1 MTTVLTPTTTTPSTG
16 NGSTGLRVTQVRV
29 LFSEWTKFRSLRSTV
44 STLLIAVVVMIG
56 LGAMF
61 AAITASQAT
70 GFEPGATA
78 ISTSLTGTFFAQL
91 AIGVLGV
98 LLITGEYSTGMI
110 RSSLTVVPS
119 RLPMLWGKLA
129 VFAGTVFLTMLAASF
144 TTFIVGQALLSG
156 QHLDASLSDPGALR
170 AAFGAA
176 LYLTVAGLTATA
188 IGALLRNTA
197 AAITT
202 FVAVFFVIPPL
213 TNLLPTSLTDH
224 FVQYLPSNAGAVLLD
239 GTFGVANPLTP
250 WTGFTVMCGYAVVLI
265 GLAAWRLC
273 RVDA

>member
-1 MTTVLTPTTTTPSTG
+1 MTTALAPATTLTTISGGTG
-16 NGSTGLRVTQVRV
+16 VRVTQARV
-29 LFSEWTKFRSLRSTV
+29 LLSEWTKFRSLRSTV
-44 STLLIAVVVMIG
+44 STLLIAVVLMIG

-61 AAITASQAT
+61 AAITASQTT

-91 AIGVLGV
+91 AVGVLGV

-144 TTFIVGQALLSG
+144 TSFLVGQALLGDQLS
-156 QHLDASLSDPGALR
+156 ASLSDPGALR
-170 AAFGAA
+170 SVLGAA
-176 LYLTVAGLTATA
+176 LYLTVAGLTAIA
-188 IGALLRNTA
+188 LGALLRNTA

-224 FVQYLPSNAGAVLLD
+224 FVQYLPSNAGAVMVD
-239 GTFGVANPLTP
+239 GTFGVAHPLTP
-250 WTGFTVMCGYAVVLI
+250 WTGFAVMCTYAVVLI
-265 GLAAWRLC
+265 GLAAWRLR

>member
-1 MTTVLTPTTTTPSTG
+1 MTTALAPTGIVGGTPLG
-16 NGSTGLRVTQVRV
+16 VTQGRV
-29 LFSEWTKFRSLRSTV
+29 LLSEWTKFRSLRSTV
-44 STLLIAVVVMIG
+44 STLLIAVVLMIG

-61 AAITASQAT
+61 SAITASQQT

-91 AIGVLGV
+91 AVGVLGV

-119 RLPMLWGKLA
+119 RLPMLCGKLA
-129 VFAGTVFLTMLAASF
+129 VFAGTVFLTMLAAGFASF
-144 TTFIVGQALLSG
+144 FVGQAMLGS

-170 AAFGAA
+170 SVVGSA
-176 LYLTVAGLTATA
+176 LYLTVAGLTAMA
-188 IGALLRNTA
+188 LGALLRNTA

-239 GTFGVANPLTP
+239 GTFGVAHPLTP
-250 WTGFTVMCGYAVVLI
+250 WAGFAVMCGYAVVLI
-265 GLAAWRLC
+265 GVAAWRLR

>member
-1 MTTVLTPTTTTPSTG
+1 MTTVLTPTTTPSTG
-16 NGSTGLRVTQVRV
+16 TGSTGLRVTQVRV
-29 LFSEWTKFRSLRSTV
+29 LLSEWTKFRSLRSTV

-91 AIGVLGV
+91 AVGVLGV

-144 TTFIVGQALLSG
+144 TSFFVGQALLSG
-156 QHLDASLSDPGALR
+156 HHLDASLSDPGALR
-170 AAFGAA
+170 AVFGAA

-197 AAITT
+197 GAITT

-265 GLAAWRLC
+265 GLAAWRLR